1 MSRTFGPLA
10 RIALILCTFF
20 SGGCLIRE
28 VRHTWYLDPSG
39 AVSWTVMES
48 DVRSDANAA
57 DDRAREEGEYWLAVQ
72 QDRHD
77 MSTGLRELGAT
88 RVRATALR
96 REPPYWVYTEG
107 RFDRID
113 LLGERLIAALGA
125 SGQSRLVQQDGTL
138 EWHLVVRD
146 PSAPDMLGETSAGVG
161 ALAGELDRLDIVL
174 TSGRF
179 VRAAGFDLSADRRV
193 ASFRSTREPDGSD
206 DRHVALALAWT
217 VR

>member
-1 MSRTFGPLA
+1 MSRTFAPLTC
-10 RIALILCTFF
+10 IALMLCTFL

-39 AVSWTVMES
+39 AVTWTLMEK

-77 MSTGLRELGAT
+77 MPAGLRELGAT
-88 RVRATALR
+88 RVRATVLR
-96 REPPYWVYTEG
+96 REAPFLVHTEG

-113 LLGERLIAALGA
+113 QLGERLIAALGA
-125 SGQSRLVQQDGTL
+125 SGQSRLVQHDGGV

-146 PSAPDMLGETSAGVG
+146 PSAPGMLSETSPGVG
-161 ALAGELDRLDIVL
+161 ALVGDLDRLDIVL

-179 VRAAGFDLSADRRV
+179 VQAAGFELSADRRV
-193 ASFRSTREPDGSD
+193 ASFKRTGEPDGSD
-206 DRHVALALAWT
+206 ERYVALTLAWT
-217 VR
+217 PR